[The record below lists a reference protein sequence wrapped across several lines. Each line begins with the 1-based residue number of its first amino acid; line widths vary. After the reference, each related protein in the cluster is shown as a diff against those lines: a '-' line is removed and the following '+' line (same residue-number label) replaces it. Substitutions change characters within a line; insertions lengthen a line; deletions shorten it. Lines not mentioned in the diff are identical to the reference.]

1 MRDIIRHI
9 LKEETNLQKKVK
21 SMIDELGFLKT
32 ATAVGGMSNLLKI
45 LGEEYLTKDKKISLI
60 SDIAAKYGTR
70 GDLYL
75 GDFELEVS
83 LGKDVYSDGSYIE
96 TFVYYVDDDDA
107 FYYKTWEFDDWGDMF
122 DEPIDEGYDY
132 LNKLSEFAIN
142 EILDKLLKEF
152 FL

>member
-1 MRDIIRHI
+1 M
-9 LKEETNLQKKVK
+9 V
-21 SMIDELGFLKT
+21 DELGFIKT
-32 ATAVGGMSNLLKI
+32 STVVGGLNNLIKI

-60 SDIAAKYGTR
+60 SDIAGKYGIR
-70 GDLYL
+70 GDLHL

-96 TFVYYVDDDDA
+96 TFVYYVDDNDS
-107 FYYKTWEFDDWGDMF
+107 FFYKTWEFDDWGDMF
-122 DEPIDEGYDY
+122 DEPLDEGYNY
-132 LNKLSEFAIN
+132 MNTLSEFSIN